1 MQIHAVT
8 HCCCLRQV
16 PMDQPKPMLSLFG
29 DFVQGRLFEHN
40 TPRVDTVHAEQL
52 EAIASQ

>member
-1 MQIHAVT
+1 
-8 HCCCLRQV
+8 
-16 PMDQPKPMLSLFG
+16 MDQPKPMLSLFG

-40 TPRVDTVHAEQL
+40 TPRVDTVDARPS

>member
-1 MQIHAVT
+1 
-8 HCCCLRQV
+8 
-16 PMDQPKPMLSLFG
+16 MDQAKPMLSLFA

-40 TPRVDTVHAEQL
+40 TPQVDTINAQPL